1 MEYYNYLISEINDVI
16 AYIKDELNIK
26 DIIRQIAINNLN
38 KFNDAD

>member
-26 DIIRQIAINNLN
+26 DIINLN
-38 KFNDAD
+38 FKNKLATGLK